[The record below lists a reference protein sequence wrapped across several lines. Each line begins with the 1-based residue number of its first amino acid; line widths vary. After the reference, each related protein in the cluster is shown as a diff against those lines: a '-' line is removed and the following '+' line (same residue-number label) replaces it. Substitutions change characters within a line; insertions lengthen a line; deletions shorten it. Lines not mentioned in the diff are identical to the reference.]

1 MIHSFKTAVQVFD
14 NQILV
19 NIEISITKALH
30 SVILDKSLT
39 PQRANL
45 SLKIPMWLKHIGL
58 AYSKY
63 RIRLSTD
70 LSTNLANCLDLSQ
83 LELPIALGI
92 AAILQKKQLNKQ
104 LPAGRVQMSGQIT
117 SSSLKPGTKLSQLLI
132 GSYLQSLS
140 PPPIGYPIKSLDP
153 SAPSDTMQS
162 LSKQAVASHHLKSPS
177 SVLFMLLDKL
187 KLNCLWFAPSRKVQ
201 QDFVSQLIND
211 FPENYKDK
219 VFIFD
224 FYRYSKSIKP
234 IICLLE
240 QIADSKPKVF
250 CFGIHCLSSPD
261 LETLYQVAKKSKL
274 NLSYFM
280 QPCRCGNFLACLH
293 RCSCH
298 TLVRTRNL
306 DGIPGSVLKAFPLAV
321 SIYTSK
327 YNPNLIV
334 NNFLHNCTQDYLDF
348 FLEFIRRPV
357 TQKLIVPIW
366 IQQLLRAK
374 SLQLDLPP
382 EYFCKLSEL
391 AAVYA
396 MAKKPEPM
404 SLMDFK
410 DIFLFQAN
418 WYKYARSVEY
428 I

>member
-1 MIHSFKTAVQVFD
+1 MIHSFKTAVEVFD
-14 NQILV
+14 NQIPV
-19 NIEISITKALH
+19 NIEVSITKALH
-30 SVILDKSLT
+30 SVVLDKSLT

-45 SLKIPMWLKHIGL
+45 SLKIPMWLKHINL

-70 LSTNLANCLDLSQ
+70 LSANLAHCLDLSQ

-104 LPAGRVQMSGQIT
+104 LPAGRVQMSGQII
-117 SSSLKPGTKLSQLLI
+117 SSSLRPGVTLSELLI
-132 GSYLQSLS
+132 GSYLQNLAT
-140 PPPIGYPIKSLDP
+140 PPIGSPIPHSGP
-153 SAPSDTMQS
+153 MPAIRSRAG
-162 LSKQAVASHHLKSPS
+162 LSQQGIDCHSLKSPS
-177 SVLFMLLDKL
+177 SVLFMLFDKL

-240 QIADSKPKVF
+240 QIAESKPKVF

-274 NLSYFM
+274 DLNYFM

-306 DGIPGSVLKAFPLAV
+306 DSIPGSVLKAFELAV

-334 NNFLHNCTQDYLDF
+334 NNFLYNCTQDYLDF
-348 FLEFIRRPV
+348 FLEFIQKPA
-357 TQKLIVPIW
+357 TQKLMVPIW
-366 IQQLLRAK
+366 IQQLLKAK

-382 EYFCKLSEL
+382 GYFCKLSEL